1 MAPMLFGRGH
11 RGTIPA
17 AGALSYT
24 DNQVLLTDTVYDEEY
39 ARETLGATAR
49 VNPAGAC
56 GEQRV

>member
-1 MAPMLFGRGH
+1 MLFGRGH